1 MLIDLIF
8 LATGLALLT
17 LGAESLVRGAVSLA
31 NRLGM
36 PPLLIGLTVV
46 GFGTSMPEL
55 LVSLQAALSGSP
67 AIAIGNVVGS
77 NIANILLIV
86 GLAAMISPI
95 AARIPNL
102 GRDLVMMI
110 AAASVMLA
118 LGFAGIVSTWAG
130 VLMFGTLVAYL
141 SWVTYTD
148 RGKTDASDSDLSL
161 RLAGWKEALFIVG
174 GLAGLFFGADL
185 LVKAATSI
193 AREFGISE
201 AVIGLTI
208 VAVGTSLPELA
219 TSVVAAFRRQA
230 EMALGNV
237 VGSNIFNILGI
248 LGITAIIVPVPVD
261 PAMAGFDIPIMAGV
275 SVAFAALIFLAGRVG
290 RIAGAAMLVA
300 YTGYVVWLF

>member
-1 MLIDLIF
+1 
-8 LATGLALLT
+8 
-17 LGAESLVRGAVSLA
+17 
-31 NRLGM
+31 
-36 PPLLIGLTVV
+36 
-46 GFGTSMPEL
+46 
-55 LVSLQAALSGSP
+55 
-67 AIAIGNVVGS
+67 
-77 NIANILLIV
+77 
-86 GLAAMISPI
+86 
-95 AARIPNL
+95 
-102 GRDLVMMI
+102 MMI
-110 AAASVMLA
+110 VAASVILA
-118 LGFAGIVSTWAG
+118 LGFAGIVSIWTG
-130 VLMFGTLVAYL
+130 VLMFGTLVGYL
-141 SWVTYTD
+141 GWVTYTD
-148 RGKTDASDSDLSL
+148 RGKTDGSDSDLSI

-261 PAMAGFDIPIMAGV
+261 PTMAGFDIPFMTGV
-275 SVAFAALIFLAGRVG
+275 SIAFAALILFAGRVG
-290 RIAGAAMLVA
+290 RIAGGAMLVA

>member
-118 LGFAGIVSTWAG
+118 LGFAGIVSIWAG